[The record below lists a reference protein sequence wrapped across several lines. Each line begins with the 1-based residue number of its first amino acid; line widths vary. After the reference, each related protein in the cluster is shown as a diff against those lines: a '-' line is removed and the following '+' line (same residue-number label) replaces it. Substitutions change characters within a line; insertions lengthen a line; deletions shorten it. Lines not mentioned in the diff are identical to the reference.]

1 MKKYFLETSV
11 IIGYLRGDLQAVRL
25 IDSLEG
31 ELSSSYVCL
40 AELYEGIFRVKTPEK
55 MEKGVLDFFSGLT
68 IIYGVDQEV
77 ARNFGKLRKD
87 LKEKGKMIEDMDILI
102 AATCLAKDLVLATYN
117 TRHFTRIESL
127 QIYPG

>member
-11 IIGYLRGDLQAVRL
+11 IISYLRGELQAVKL
-25 IDSLEG
+25 IDNLEG

-40 AELYEGIFRVKTPEK
+40 AELYEGIFRVKTQEK
-55 MEKGVLDFFSGLT
+55 MEKGVLDFFSGLSV
-68 IIYGVDQEV
+68 IYGVDQET

-87 LKEKGKMIEDMDILI
+87 LKAKGQMIEDMDILI
-102 AATCLAKDLVLATYN
+102 AATCFAKDLALVTFN

-127 QIYPG
+127 QIYHP